1 VAWDP
6 SDGAVVALI
15 RRVAAQ
21 VMDPATGALAEV
33 EEAVLVGLGEP
44 LRSDPVL
51 AEEAL
56 ASTRENAQHW
66 IDHVTADPFTPVEPL
81 MAPSV
86 VGIARAASRRGADRN
101 VWAAYNAGRN
111 AVWRHWMR
119 HTFAVSDDTEVVARS
134 LDVVATSIG
143 TWIDATLDQLAEHI
157 RRERDELTRAT
168 HAQRFETVNLVLEG
182 APIQA
187 ASASERLGYQL
198 RGRHLGAVL
207 WTDPAAPDPAA
218 LSRAAEELRRR
229 TSASQLLTVAAN
241 SFSSWVWVS
250 GISEAATAAAPFTS
264 APDVRGAIGSPAD
277 GIDGFRR
284 SHYEAVETQRLQMRR
299 GAGGAGEVASFADV
313 ALVALAGRDEQAAR
327 EFVVR
332 TLGRLSDADL
342 ELRETVRVYIRTM
355 FNAARTAEVLFTHR
369 NTVLNRIQRAERL
382 LPEPLAV
389 RGLEVGTA
397 LELRRFLR
405 WGT

>member
-1 VAWDP
+1 M
-6 SDGAVVALI
+6 
-15 RRVAAQ
+15 RR
-21 VMDPATGALAEV
+21 T
-33 EEAVLVGLGEP
+33 
-44 LRSDPVL
+44 
-51 AEEAL
+51 
-56 ASTRENAQHW
+56 
-66 IDHVTADPFTPVEPL
+66 F
-81 MAPSV
+81 
-86 VGIARAASRRGADRN
+86 AASDDAD
-101 VWAAYNAGRN
+101 VI
-111 AVWRHWMR
+111 
-119 HTFAVSDDTEVVARS
+119 ARS
-134 LDVVATSIG
+134 LDVVASSIG

-157 RRERDELTRAT
+157 RREREELTRAT
-168 HAQRFETVNLVLEG
+168 HAQRFETVTLLLEG
-182 APIQA
+182 APIEA

-198 RGRHLGAVL
+198 RGRHLAAVL

-250 GISEAATAAAPFTS
+250 GISDTATTAVPFPS
-264 APDVRGAIGSPAD
+264 APEVRGALGSPGN

-284 SHYEAVETQRLQMRR
+284 SHYEAVETQRLQLRR

-313 ALVALAGRDEQAAR
+313 ALVALAGRDEQSAR

-332 TLGRLSDADL
+332 TLGRLSDAEL
-342 ELRETVRVYIRTM
+342 ELRETVRFYIRNM

-369 NTVLNRIQRAERL
+369 NTVLNRISKAEAM

-389 RGLEVGTA
+389 RGLEVGAA

>member
-1 VAWDP
+1 MPRRPGDE
-6 SDGAVVALI
+6 DVVALI
-15 RRVAAQ
+15 RVVAAR
-21 VMDPATGALAEV
+21 VTDPATGVLAEV
-33 EEAVLVGLGEP
+33 EAAVLAGMGELGN
-44 LRSDPVL
+44 DPVL

-66 IDHVTADPFTPVEPL
+66 IENLTADPFTPVEPL

-86 VGIARAASRRGADRN
+86 VGVARAASRRGADRN
-101 VWAAYNAGRN
+101 VWAGYDAGRN

-119 HTFAVSDDTEVVARS
+119 LTFAASDDAEVVARS

-143 TWIDATLDQLAEHI
+143 TWIEATLDQLADHI

-168 HAQRFETVNLVLEG
+168 HAQRFETVTLVLEG

-187 ASASERLGYQL
+187 ANASERLGYQL

-284 SHYEAVETQRLQMRR
+284 SHYEAVVTQRLQMRR

-355 FNAARTAEVLFTHR
+355 FNAVRTAEVLFTHR

-389 RGLEVGTA
+389 RGLEVGAA